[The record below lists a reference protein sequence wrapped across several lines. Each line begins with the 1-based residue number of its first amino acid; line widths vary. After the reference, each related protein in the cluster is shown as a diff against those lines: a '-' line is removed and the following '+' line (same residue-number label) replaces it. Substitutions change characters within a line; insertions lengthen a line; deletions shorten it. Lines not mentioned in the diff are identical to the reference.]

1 MTTTGTGN
9 ESSKN
14 DGMDQVGSR
23 ILFENE
29 RVRIWE
35 FKLEPGET
43 GNLHRHEHDY
53 ILVQIE
59 GDRMAVVPDAST
71 SGEYDEYQEA
81 DVVPGQHFWIEKG
94 GVERA
99 RNVGQKPYHEI
110 LVELKD

>member
-14 DGMDQVGSR
+14 GGMDEVGSR
-23 ILFENE
+23 VLFENE

-43 GNLHRHEHDY
+43 GNLHRHENDY

-59 GDRMAVVPDAST
+59 GDR
-71 SGEYDEYQEA
+71 SG
-81 DVVPGQHFWIEKG
+81 
-94 GVERA
+94 
-99 RNVGQKPYHEI
+99 
-110 LVELKD
+110 